1 MIWIQICAVLVIWLS
16 FWSLIPRDEWWFR
29 GADFPRLQILAI
41 GLFAF
46 FAMLFAIPEWTL
58 TTELLFVGL
67 VAAIAYQLKMVL
79 PYTPIWTKQVQ
90 KVKPEQINENQQ
102 ISLLVANVLTPNDK
116 YHLLLEHIDTL
127 KPDVV
132 LTLESDSSWQNALVH
147 IEQDYPYRVPVP
159 LDNLYGMHLYS
170 RLPLHDTEVK
180 FILSDEIPSIHASV
194 TLRSGIQ
201 VQLYCLHPK
210 PPSPT
215 EAKDSTLRDA
225 ELLIIGDR
233 IKDLDE
239 SCIVMGD
246 LNDVAWSRTT
256 RLFQR
261 ISGLLD
267 PRVGRYFMNTFHADY
282 RLLRWSLDHIFHS
295 TDFGLVEMKRLSHI
309 GSDHFPIYV
318 VLQTGRIFEQQQ
330 QELEQTADDE
340 QEAKEAIQ
348 DGIEKAE
355 KEEKIVVDEL
365 AQPHKQAMEKE
376 SRQGVL

>member
-1 MIWIQICAVLVIWLS
+1 MIWIEFCAVLVIWLS
-16 FWSLIPRDEWWFR
+16 LWSLIPRDEWWFR

-41 GLFAF
+41 GIIALLGLLF
-46 FAMLFAIPEWTL
+46 MQTEWTL
-58 TTELLFVGL
+58 TREVLLLGL
-67 VAAIAYQLKMVL
+67 IAAVAFQLKMVL
-79 PYTPIWTKQVQ
+79 PYTPIWRKQVQ
-90 KVKPEQINENQQ
+90 QVKQGQLNPEQQ
-102 ISLLVANVLTPNDK
+102 ISLLVANVLTPNHQYD
-116 YHLLLEHIDTL
+116 LLLKHIDDL
-127 KPDVV
+127 QPDLV
-132 LTLESDSSWQNALVH
+132 LTLESDQNWQDALQP
-147 IEQDYPYRVPVP
+147 IEKQYPYRVAVP

-170 RLPLHDTEVK
+170 RLRLDDSEIK

-225 ELLIIGDR
+225 ELLMVGDR

-309 GSDHFPIYV
+309 GSDRF
-318 VLQTGRIFEQQQ
+318 T
-330 QELEQTADDE
+330 
-340 QEAKEAIQ
+340 
-348 DGIEKAE
+348 DG
-355 KEEKIVVDEL
+355 
-365 AQPHKQAMEKE
+365 
-376 SRQGVL
+376 SYF